1 MADKET
7 RQVKK
12 SNLLPRLLALVVT
25 AALVLGA
32 LALVVYRDRL
42 NVDALRRW
50 LSYRSLET
58 SDTGQAAPFTHAG
71 GDRMSLAYLDG
82 RVLTASAAG
91 AHYYALS
98 GELIAEEVAPLDNPV
113 LSVSRTAGAVYD
125 AGGQS
130 LFLFRNGE
138 ERPAPALEEG
148 ADLLSVR
155 PNDSGWMAVTAQHS
169 GYKGAVTVYDAQQEP
184 VIQISLSSTFAVDAA
199 LSPDNRTVAVV
210 TMDQTGGQFASTLLF
225 YPVDQSEP
233 SAQVDLG
240 NLVVLDLEYESGQL
254 WVLGED
260 QLAVVSADGGQ
271 VARYDLGRSYLK
283 DCDLGG
289 DGFALLLTGPYREGS
304 ADRAVVVGPDGLAVQ
319 TLELTRPVLDL
330 SAAGS
335 YCALLTGSD
344 LTIYTRDLTLYA
356 ALDDPQGARL
366 VDLAADGSALLAD
379 SQRAWLFL
387 PG

>member
-1 MADKET
+1 MTEKNSK
-7 RQVKK
+7 QVKRP
-12 SNLLPRLLALVVT
+12 SLIPRLLALLVT
-25 AALVLGA
+25 AALVVGA
-32 LALVVYRDRL
+32 LFLVVYRDRL
-42 NVDALRRW
+42 NMDALRRW

-58 SDTGQAAPFTHAG
+58 SDAGQALPFTHAG
-71 GDRMSLAYLDG
+71 GDDMSLAYLDG
-82 RVLTASAAG
+82 RVLTASVAG
-91 AHYYALS
+91 AHYYSLS
-98 GELIAEEVAPLDNPV
+98 GELIAEEVTPLDNPV

-138 ERPAPALEEG
+138 ERSAPALEEG
-148 ADLLSVR
+148 AELLSVR

-210 TMDQTGGQFASTLLF
+210 TMDQTGGVFSSTLLF

-233 SAQVDLG
+233 TAQIDLG
-240 NLVVLDLEYESGQL
+240 SLVVLDLEYEEDQL

-260 QLAVVSADGGQ
+260 QLVVIPNGGEQ
-271 VARYDLGRSYLK
+271 GYPYDLGRSYLK
-283 DCDLGG
+283 GCDLGG

-304 ADRAVVVGPDGLAVQ
+304 ADQAVIVGPDGLAVQ
-319 TLELTRPVLDL
+319 TLDLTRPVLDL
-330 SAAGS
+330 SAAGN
-335 YCALLTGSD
+335 YCALLTGSN
-344 LTIYTRDLTLYA
+344 LTIYTRDLALYST
-356 ALDDPQGARL
+356 LDDPQGARL
-366 VDLAADGSALLAD
+366 VALAADGSALLAD

-387 PG
+387 PE

>member
-12 SNLLPRLLALVVT
+12 SNPLLRLLALVVT

-82 RVLTASAAG
+82 RVLTASTAG

-98 GELIAEEVAPLDNPV
+98 GELIAEEVTPLDDPV
-113 LSVSRTAGAVYD
+113 LSVSGTAGAVYD

-184 VIQISLSSTFAVDAA
+184 VIQISLSSTFVVDAA
-199 LSPDNRTVAVV
+199 LSPDCRTVAVV
-210 TMDQTGGQFASTLLF
+210 TMGQEGGSFYSRLLF
-225 YPVDQSEP
+225 YPVDEKEP
-233 SAQVDLG
+233 EAQVDLG
-240 NLVVLDLEYESGQL
+240 NTAVLDLDYEDGL
-254 WVLGED
+254 VWVLGSD
-260 QLAVVSADGGQ
+260 RLVTATPDGSAVQTYA
-271 VARYDLGRSYLK
+271 LGRNYLK
-283 DCDLGG
+283 GASLAGE
-289 DGFALLLTGPYREGS
+289 GFALLLTGRYQAGG
-304 ADRAVVVGPDGLAVQ
+304 ATQALIVGPEG
-319 TLELTRPVLDL
+319 ELTQTMELSGQILGL
-330 SAAGS
+330 SAAGG
-335 YCALLTGSD
+335 YCALLTGSE
-344 LTIYTRDLTLYA
+344 LAIYTRELAPYATLSTT
-356 ALDDPQGARL
+356 QGARL
-366 VDLAADGSALLAD
+366 VSLSPNGSALLAND
-379 SQRAWLFL
+379 EQAWLYI
-387 PG
+387 PD